1 MKIDRTLL
9 DRLLSLDDQTLA
21 RTITALASAA
31 GVDQSAARA
40 AVSDLRLVRASLSN
54 ATNSD
59 ISKAIDMLGE
69 ERTRALLNAL
79 GKL

>member
-21 RTITALASAA
+21 RTITALASAT

-54 ATNSD
+54 ATDSD